1 MWIEALR
8 RFCGLLLIVA
18 YVAGSITAAAS
29 PVATCPS
36 LDLDLQSH
44 VGHAHGAAKHHHH
57 SKHSGSQAGD
67 CLKCCIGICLLGA
80 SLPPPVSATA
90 SSAFYGVRIVY
101 AFEEIALAD
110 RSVPPDPS
118 PPRPITRT

>member
-1 MWIEALR
+1 MGVEALR

-18 YVAGSITAAAS
+18 YVAASITAAAS

-36 LDLDLQSH
+36 LDLDLPSH
-44 VGHAHGAAKHHHH
+44 TGHAHGAAKHHH
-57 SKHSGSQAGD
+57 SKHSGSQAGG
-67 CLKCCIGICLLGA
+67 CLNCCIGICLLGA
-80 SLPPPVSATA
+80 SLPPAVYATA

-101 AFEEIALAD
+101 SFQEIALAD
-110 RSVPPDPS
+110 RSIPPDPA